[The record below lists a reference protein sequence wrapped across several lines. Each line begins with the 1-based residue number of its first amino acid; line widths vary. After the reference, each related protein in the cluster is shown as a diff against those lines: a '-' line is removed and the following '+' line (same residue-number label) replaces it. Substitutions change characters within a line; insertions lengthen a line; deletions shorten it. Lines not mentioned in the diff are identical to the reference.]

1 MIGYWHYVNK
11 QNPINSHYY
20 IAYLFSFER
29 RNNYGWKR
37 NTFKIITRL
46 YYNQKDNKNKTNG
59 GKNENSVWKK
69 VLCTVLAVVLTAGVS
84 AGIATVVTN
93 QRAVSV
99 GGTHAKSA
107 YDEIENSIT
116 ETSPY
121 SQYSISDSGYCG
133 AYGENVV
140 WNYYSEINAIEFV
153 GNGEIKD
160 YSYYDESG
168 DIPWYYYRESIE
180 QVYISE
186 SITRVGNRVFEGFD
200 SITKIMIPNSVE
212 SIGSY
217 EFWSCDN
224 LTDIYLSSNIVEIGD
239 SAFGFCDSLK
249 SIHYSGTQEEW
260 DTVSIAEDAFNNT
273 TQDVSIYFE

>member
-1 MIGYWHYVNK
+1 VNK